1 MGAKTDPSMDAKDK
15 QMAAS
20 GRARR
25 AEKIRRDE
33 LPEASPEI
41 DDGAFSMMDPSQRD
55 EGASR
60 GFEGAINRSR
70 RGRRGRRGGPRRSGR
85 LPMFIGDSRRG
96 GGRPPFRGGEGRPPM
111 FGGDP
116 RRGDPRRGGGRPPMF
131 GGDPRRGDPRRGE
144 SYRRGGGDPRRGG
157 GRPPFTGGSN
167 SQYET
172 NSKFRGLIDGLLK
185 YKGKR

>member
-20 GRARR
+20 GRSRR

-41 DDGAFSMMDPSQRD
+41 DDGSFSMMGPSQRD

-70 RGRRGRRGGPRRSGR
+70 RGRRGRRGGPR
-85 LPMFIGDSRRG
+85 
-96 GGRPPFRGGEGRPPM
+96 
-111 FGGDP
+111 
-116 RRGDPRRGGGRPPMF
+116 GGGRPPMF
-131 GGDPRRGDPRRGE
+131 GGDP
-144 SYRRGGGDPRRGG
+144 RRGGGDPRRGG
-157 GRPPFTGGSN
+157 GRPPFRGGSN

-172 NSKFRGLIDGLLK
+172 NSKFRTLIDKLME

>member
-1 MGAKTDPSMDAKDK
+1 MG
-15 QMAAS
+15 
-20 GRARR
+20 
-25 AEKIRRDE
+25 
-33 LPEASPEI
+33 
-41 DDGAFSMMDPSQRD
+41 PSQRD

-70 RGRRGRRGGPRRSGR
+70 RGRRGG
-85 LPMFIGDSRRG
+85 
-96 GGRPPFRGGEGRPPM
+96 
-111 FGGDP
+111 
-116 RRGDPRRGGGRPPMF
+116 RRGGGRPPMF